1 MSCLHKVVYTFIS
14 LSILI
19 SAVAVLAVS
28 LSYDV
33 KMTKHCDESKEE
45 RLIRN
50 KSEDR
55 EQILGSHYSVKS
67 MSTREQQLVKQRMAI
82 SKNHHIFAFG
92 EVFETSLTSFNISFA
107 ILLTLVTHGRP
118 SQKHRPCLQT
128 VMHTCCLSVQ
138 RSLRC
143 EQGIHFE
150 YAGP

>member
-33 KMTKHCDESKEE
+33 KMTKHCDESKEG

-55 EQILGSHYSVKS
+55 EQILSSHYSVKS

-82 SKNHHIFAFG
+82 SRNHHIFAFG

-107 ILLTLVTHGRP
+107 ILLTIITIVPKAQAMLTNSNNAHVLPVG
-118 SQKHRPCLQT
+118 SK
-128 VMHTCCLSVQ
+128 VIEM
-138 RSLRC
+138 
-143 EQGIHFE
+143 
-150 YAGP
+150 